1 MTIARTHLVLVVPG
15 WKLSPL
21 HAQAREHLMVQCLQ
35 RGVDLSIMPEFASG
49 IDLAR
54 NITVAKFL
62 EIQDAT
68 VLGMIDGDI
77 AFNPEN
83 VFEILDAIEQ
93 GLDVV
98 GVLYPK
104 KVVDYKAVARASQ
117 QGVPDEELK
126 FHAGQFVGGGAP
138 GSRRSWQSASG
149 KRFVDA
155 DKLGTGFLF
164 MARSAI
170 EKFIAFHKKRI
181 EHHSHWEPKG
191 LQHLVFFSELQGP
204 RQQAKDALLDLAQRM
219 AKGMASTDEVLDAA
233 HQFAIAQEGPL
244 DQYQTEDFN
253 FIYRA
258 KEAGIACW
266 MYLDAQTA
274 HQGTWIFEGNIASVL
289 DAAKKKEDEP
299 VAV

>member
-1 MTIARTHLVLVVPG
+1 MTIGRTHLVLVVPG

-21 HAQAREHLMVQCLQ
+21 HAQAREFLMAECWK
-35 RGVDLSIMPEFASG
+35 RAVDLTICPEFASG

-104 KVVDYKAVARASQ
+104 KVVDYAAGARASKA
-117 QGVPDEELK
+117 GVPDNELK
-126 FHAGQFVGGGAP
+126 YHAAQFVGGGAP
-138 GSRRSWQSASG
+138 GNRRSWQNKAG

-155 DKLGTGFLF
+155 DQLGTGFLF

-181 EHHSHWEPKG
+181 EHHSFWEPKG

-204 RQQAKDALLDLAQRM
+204 RQKARDNLLSLAVRES
-219 AKGMASTDEVLDAA
+219 KSMASPEEVLDAA
-233 HQFAIAQEGPL
+233 RQFAAAQEGPL
-244 DQYQTEDFN
+244 DNYQTEDFN

-258 KEAGIACW
+258 KEAGIHCW
-266 MYLDAQTA
+266 MYLDAQVA
-274 HQGTWIFEGNIASVL
+274 HQGTWVFEGNIAKVL
-289 DAAKKKEDEP
+289 EKSHEKEAER
-299 VAV
+299 

>member
-1 MTIARTHLVLVVPG
+1 MTIGRTHLVLVVPG

-21 HAQAREHLMVQCLQ
+21 HAQARELLMMQCLH
-35 RGVDLSIMPEFASG
+35 RGVDLSIMPEFSSG

-62 EIQDAT
+62 EIEDAT
-68 VLGMIDGDI
+68 VLGMIDSDI

-83 VFEILDAIEQ
+83 VFEILEAIEQ

-98 GVLYPK
+98 GVIYPK
-104 KVVDYKAVARASQ
+104 KVVDYKAVARASAA
-117 QGVPDEELK
+117 GVPDEDLK
-126 FHAGQFVGGGAP
+126 YHAGQFVGGAAP
-138 GSRRSWQSASG
+138 GSRRSWQSKSG

-181 EHHSHWEPKG
+181 EHRSFWEPKG
-191 LQHLVFFSELQGP
+191 LQHTVFFSEMQGA
-204 RQQAKDALLDLAQRM
+204 RQKARDYLLDLAQRE
-219 AKGMASTDEVLDAA
+219 AKGMASPDEVLDAA
-233 HQFAIAQEGPL
+233 RAFAAAQEGPM
-244 DQYQTEDFN
+244 DTYQTEDFN

-258 KEAGIACW
+258 KEAGIQCW

-274 HQGTWIFEGNIASVL
+274 HQGTWVFEGNLASVL
-289 DAAKKKEDEP
+289 EQPNKKEAAE
-299 VAV
+299 